1 MRIKVIR
8 RPSFWCP
15 ASLGCVALLFLAC
28 SGAGQPVALTI
39 ENSKN
44 QLAVFWPAGLGLVQ
58 PQRATNLLSGA
69 WQDFGLATASTN
81 LTDTTA
87 VGRAFYRLR
96 FIAPSIVTQPQ
107 GQTLAVGS
115 NAIFNVAATGTF
127 PLAYQWRRNGT
138 NLTGKTATLLALTNV
153 VAGDM
158 GDYSVVIANQA
169 GAATSV
175 VAVLTLAAPLTLP
188 RGIYMGKFTGQTN
201 TGGVAIMART
211 NGLAIVLGS
220 SAPEG
225 GSLFAT
231 NFLVSASGSF
241 STPSDNGGKFN
252 GAFSAAGVNGTFAST
267 NGFTAA
273 FSAPP
278 KLDTGIHQSDAGFYS
293 GSFGGLLSGTAHL
306 ILASDGTVFTYLAAT
321 TLGPSGAFGAID
333 PAKTLAATTSFTLPG
348 TTTPGILGIKGLLN
362 STTHQFTGT
371 YSFSGFELGTFSL
384 SRVSSP

>member
-8 RPSFWCP
+8 QPSFWCP

-28 SGAGQPVALTI
+28 SGAGQSITLTI
-39 ENSKN
+39 QNSKN
-44 QLAVFWPAGLGLVQ
+44 QVAIFWPAGLGLVQ

-69 WQDFGLATASTN
+69 WQNFGLATASTN
-81 LTDTTA
+81 LTDTTG
-87 VGRAFYRLR
+87 VERAFYRLR

-153 VAGDM
+153 IVGDA

-175 VAVLTLAAPLTLP
+175 VAVLSLAVPFSSP
-188 RGIYMGKFTGQTN
+188 RGIYMGKFAGQTN
-201 TGGVAIMART
+201 SGGVAIMART

-231 NFLVSASGSF
+231 NLLVSASGSF
-241 STPSDNGGKFN
+241 STLIDNGGKLN

-293 GSFGGLLSGTAHL
+293 GSFGGLLSGKAYL

-321 TLGPSGAFGAID
+321 TLGESGAFGVID
-333 PAKTLAATTSFTLPG
+333 PAKTLVATTSFTLPG